1 MCYYNQPPVL
11 KTTHLSKFHIETLFY
26 IFYSMPK
33 DVLQAYA
40 AQELYAREW
49 RYHGELKMWLK
60 RASAADAAL
69 LASSNTSGSNS
80 GSSLAALSASSSLAP
95 PTSGLAAS
103 STSAGSIGSGI
114 GSSSAA
120 STPASSPTAPQFI
133 YFDSTTWERRVFSGN
148 VQALAA
154 GLLTEDEIRV
164 KV

>member
-11 KTTHLSKFHIETLFY
+11 KMTHLSKFHLETLFY

-49 RYHGELKMWLK
+49 RYHGELKLWLK

-69 LASSNTSGSNS
+69 LVGGSANGSSS

-95 PTSGLAAS
+95 AGSSIGST

-114 GSSSAA
+114 GSSSSG
-120 STPASSPTAPQFI
+120 STASSPTAPQFI
-133 YFDSTTWERRVFSGN
+133 YFDTTAWERRAFSGN
-148 VQALAA
+148 VQALAS
-154 GLLTEDEIRV
+154 GLLTDDEISV